1 MKLEALSLSEMRTH
15 RSEKWRG
22 FPSDVLP
29 LFVAEMDFPIAKPIE
44 EILLHM
50 VSHSDMGYLSS
61 IPELGEAFAGFAK
74 RRWNWDVNPKYVRLC
89 TDVGV
94 GMVEVLR
101 VTTQP
106 GDKVLINSP
115 IYQNFYNWINE
126 TKVELIDVPF
136 IQDGLNWSVDFD
148 EIEKQYANGVKV
160 HAICHPHN
168 PLGRIYSGAELTK
181 IAELAKK
188 YDVIV
193 ISDEIHAPL
202 TFPGKE
208 FIPFLSV
215 SPAAAEVGIC
225 VTSASKAFN
234 IAGIKSALIV
244 SQSEAKHEVLAM
256 MPPAVHF
263 RSSILGAFAAVEA
276 FNHGE
281 EWLDAALS
289 TIESNANYLK
299 TILSAN
305 IPAAKYEIPECS
317 YLAWVDVS
325 DLSLGEDPA
334 AVFLEKGRV
343 AFNAGKI
350 YGPNSAQF
358 VRINLATSESVLAEA
373 VNRMVKS
380 L

>member
-1 MKLEALSLSEMRTH
+1 MRTH

-22 FPSDVLP
+22 YPEDVLP
-29 LFVAEMDFPIAKPIE
+29 LFVAEMDFPIAKPIQDE
-44 EILLHM
+44 LLHM
-50 VSHSDMGYLSS
+50 ISHSDMGYISMV
-61 IPELGEAFAGFAK
+61 PELGRAFAGFAK
-74 RRWNWDVNPKYVRLC
+74 RRWNWDVKPEYVRAC

-101 VTTQP
+101 VTTKP

-136 IQDGLNWSVDFD
+136 IQNDMEWNVDF
-148 EIEKQYANGVKV
+148 ENIEKQYAAGVKV
-160 HAICHPHN
+160 HALCSPHN
-168 PLGRIYSGAELTK
+168 PLGRIYSREELNK

-188 YDVIV
+188 YNVLI

-202 TFPGKE
+202 TFPGE
-208 FIPFLSV
+208 TFVPFLSI
-215 SPAAAEVGIC
+215 SETAAEVGIC
-225 VTSASKAFN
+225 VTSSSKAFN
-234 IAGIKSALIV
+234 IAGLKSALIV
-244 SQSEAKHEVLAM
+244 SQSAAIHELLNK
-256 MPPAVHF
+256 MPMAVHF
-263 RSSILGAFAAVEA
+263 RSSILGAHAAVVA
-276 FNHGE
+276 FNEGE

-289 TIESNANYLK
+289 TIESNAHYLK
-299 TILSAN
+299 TILGAQ
-305 IPAAKYEIPECS
+305 IPAAKYEIPKCS

-325 DLSLGEDPA
+325 ALNLGDDPA

-350 YGPNSAQF
+350 YGAQANQF